1 MRISVVGG
9 TGNLGYGLAARM
21 AAAGHMVRIGSRDQE
36 RACSAAASLNA
47 LTGTENT
54 SGHANAAAVE
64 DAETVV
70 IAVPSAAQAETLR
83 SLAALLDGKV
93 VIDATVSLNPKDV
106 TTVLPPEEGS
116 CALRARAL
124 LPAGTELVAAF
135 HTLSGKLLADLSR
148 TVHADALCCGDS
160 AAAKETVL
168 ALCDTMK
175 IKGVDVGPLSRS
187 AFLEQCTGII
197 IGLNKRYRRGHVGL
211 HFTGL

>member
-1 MRISVVGG
+1 MHVAVVGG

-21 AAAGHMVRIGSRDQE
+21 AAAGHRVHIGSRDPE
-36 RACSAAASLNA
+36 RARTAAASLNA
-47 LTGTENT
+47 LTGTENA
-54 SGHANAAAVE
+54 SGHANAEAVQAAE
-64 DAETVV
+64 IVV
-70 IAVPSAAQAETLR
+70 VAVPSDAQDETLR
-83 SLAALLDGKV
+83 QIGASVGGKV
-93 VIDATVSLNPKDV
+93 VIDATVSLDPRDV
-106 TTVLPPEEGS
+106 TETLPPVEGS

-124 LPAGTELVAAF
+124 LPEDTELVAAF

-168 ALCDTMK
+168 ALCESMK

-187 AFLEQCTGII
+187 AFLEQCTGVI

-211 HFTGL
+211 HFSGL